1 MHLSS
6 INLPRWVRPRRSLLH
21 NCIWGWGCL
30 GLWPIYATTPIT
42 DRGEPAFALLNIAEY
57 RRLTQPRKNM
67 VELLQMPEAD
77 DFDIEPIRID
87 AQDLDA

>member
-1 MHLSS
+1 MGSNAIQTVTS
-6 INLPRWVRPRRSLLH
+6 REFVH
-21 NCIWGWGCL
+21 NVSAAKRAAAEGCTV
-30 GLWPIYATTPIT
+30 IIT

-77 DFDIEPIRID
+77 DFDIEPIRIG